1 MSEDK
6 KHSLVDEQPD
16 LVSTDIISDLKS
28 GIYNLFVALFNHQI
42 ALHGPE
48 KALELSIHY
57 LKNIIANFE
66 NALQQPDEEK

>member
-6 KHSLVDEQPD
+6 KNYLVDDQSEI
-16 LVSTDIISDLKS
+16 VSTDIIGELKS

-42 ALHGPE
+42 PTHGPE

-57 LKNIIANFE
+57 LKNIIVNFE
-66 NALQQPDEEK
+66 DALKQTDEEK

>member
-1 MSEDK
+1 MTEKDNPE
-6 KHSLVDEQPD
+6 LVESVNDY
-16 LVSTDIISDLKS
+16 VSTDVISDLKS

-42 ALHGPE
+42 SLHGPE
-48 KALELSIHY
+48 KALELSIQY

>member
-42 ALHGPE
+42 SLHGPE
-48 KALELSIHY
+48 KALELSIQY